1 LVRDSIFRA
10 NTAEMT
16 LSQWDRVRD
25 GEERNI
31 FHFQNRADVVFN
43 TALIYELPVLKM
55 RALPLLESIREE
67 SPAFSEAWR
76 LRQFLEPFEE
86 LDDENVP
93 ANSILREFI
102 GP

>member
-1 LVRDSIFRA
+1 MGKSGIFSIFKIGRMLYLTRHLFM
-10 NTAEMT
+10 N
-16 LSQWDRVRD
+16 
-25 GEERNI
+25 
-31 FHFQNRADVVFN
+31 F
-43 TALIYELPVLKM
+43 PVLKM